1 MTRNEA
7 EARAASERLST
18 IAEQLR
24 KAGLV
29 RDRLEGSIMDT
40 TVRRWQARQS
50 EARASPEG
58 GPVDPW
64 PLAR

>member
-1 MTRNEA
+1 MTPDEA
-7 EARAASERLST
+7 EAKAASERLST
-18 IAEQLR
+18 MAEQLR

-29 RDRLEGSIMDT
+29 LDQIEGSIMDT
-40 TVRRWQARQS
+40 TFRRWQARQS

-64 PLAR
+64 PPAR